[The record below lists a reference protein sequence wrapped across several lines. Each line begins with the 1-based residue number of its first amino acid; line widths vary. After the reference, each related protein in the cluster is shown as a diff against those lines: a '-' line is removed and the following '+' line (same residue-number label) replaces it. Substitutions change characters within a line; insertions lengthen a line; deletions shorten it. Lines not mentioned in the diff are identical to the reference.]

1 MQPERVVR
9 SISDLKKAMADLQ
22 REGRTVLNIDGRK
35 VILLPWDQTDDLTD
49 DEFEAALSRP
59 AVKARLDNAV
69 AQADAGLGV
78 ADDELEDLFDGKK
91 E

>member
-22 REGRTVLNIDGRK
+22 REGRTVLNVDGRK

-49 DEFEAALSRP
+49 DEFEAMLSRP
-59 AVKARLDNAV
+59 MVKERLDKAV
-69 AQADAGLGV
+69 AQADAGLGI
-78 ADDELEDLFDGKK
+78 ADAELDDLFDGKK